1 MTVSWSAQT
10 EQLARHGSA
19 ATRTE
24 AWRLA
29 FEAAVTLAA
38 DIDGTA
44 VLVLA
49 VGAEVAHLFPATD
62 GHRYDA
68 DATREFTRRLLDE
81 LERGPMARR
90 AHDRSQGTDLPWR
103 EEPADEVDRSSS

>member
-10 EQLARHGSA
+10 EQVARHGSA

-38 DIDGTA
+38 DTTGTE

-49 VGAEVAHLFPATD
+49 VGTEVAHLFPATD

-68 DATREFTRRLLDE
+68 DATRQLTRRLLDE
-81 LERGPMARR
+81 MEGAPDGGDAPMTVPRN
-90 AHDRSQGTDLPWR
+90 RSPW
-103 EEPADEVDRSSS
+103 